1 MQKHILKILKYIP
14 FILIILWIIF
24 ISVYDKE
31 WPRTN
36 ISNHDIDT
44 LTYNQFAFPELLEEE
59 DKKII
64 ERYGYLDY
72 FIIVNENKERLKLD
86 TTIKEKTKRF
96 SFLEDIYT
104 EIEKRI
110 DWKNQY
116 TLDSIDNFVNIT
128 TKSYLDR
135 YRKRKQYDVHEK
147 KLLDINN

>member
-1 MQKHILKILKYIP
+1 M
-14 FILIILWIIF
+14 
-24 ISVYDKE
+24 
-31 WPRTN
+31 
-36 ISNHDIDT
+36 
-44 LTYNQFAFPELLEEE
+44 EEE

-64 ERYGYLDY
+64 ERYEYLDY
-72 FIIVNENKERLKLD
+72 FIIVDEITKKVKLD

-110 DWKNQY
+110 DWENKHS
-116 TLDSIDNFVNIT
+116 LDSINKYINIT
-128 TKSYLDR
+128 TEQILNE

>member
-1 MQKHILKILKYIP
+1 MKYIP

-36 ISNHDIDT
+36 ISYHDIDT
-44 LTYNQFAFPELLEEE
+44 LIYNQFVFPELLEEE

-64 ERYGYLDY
+64 ERYRYLDY

-110 DWKNQY
+110 DWENKHS
-116 TLDSIDNFVNIT
+116 LDSINKYINIT
-128 TKSYLDR
+128 TEQILNE

>member
-1 MQKHILKILKYIP
+1 MKYTP

-36 ISNHDIDT
+36 ISYHDIDT

-64 ERYGYLDY
+64 ERYEYLDY
-72 FIIVNENKERLKLD
+72 FIIVDEITKKVKLD

-110 DWKNQY
+110 DWENKHS
-116 TLDSIDNFVNIT
+116 LDSINKYINIT
-128 TKSYLDR
+128 TEQILNE

>member
-1 MQKHILKILKYIP
+1 MQKHILKILKYAP
-14 FILIILWIIF
+14 FILIILWLIF

-31 WPRTN
+31 WPRIN
-36 ISNHDIDT
+36 ISYHDIDT

-64 ERYGYLDY
+64 ERYEYLDY
-72 FIIVNENKERLKLD
+72 FIIVDEITKKVKLD

-110 DWKNQY
+110 DWENKHS
-116 TLDSIDNFVNIT
+116 LDSIDKYINIT
-128 TKSYLDR
+128 TEQILYE
-135 YRKRKQYDVHEK
+135 YRKRKKYDVHEK
-147 KLLDINN
+147 KLSDINN

>member
-1 MQKHILKILKYIP
+1 MKYAP
-14 FILIILWIIF
+14 FILIILWLIF

-36 ISNHDIDT
+36 ISYHDIDT

-72 FIIVNENKERLKLD
+72 FIIVDESKERLKLD

-116 TLDSIDNFVNIT
+116 TLDNIDNFVNIT

-135 YRKRKQYDVHEK
+135 YRKRKKYDVHEK
-147 KLLDINN
+147 KLSDINN

>member
-1 MQKHILKILKYIP
+1 MKYTP

-36 ISNHDIDT
+36 ISYHDIDT

-72 FIIVNENKERLKLD
+72 FIIVDESKERLKLD

-110 DWKNQY
+110 DWENKHS
-116 TLDSIDNFVNIT
+116 LDSINKYINIT
-128 TKSYLDR
+128 TEQILNE

>member
-1 MQKHILKILKYIP
+1 MKYTP

-64 ERYGYLDY
+64 ERFEYLQYLIEVDESKKR
-72 FIIVNENKERLKLD
+72 FKLND
-86 TTIKEKTKRF
+86 KIKEKTK
-96 SFLEDIYT
+96 SFNFQEDVYINYQQNAIRMN
-104 EIEKRI
+104 ELVLDKIE
-110 DWKNQY
+110 
-116 TLDSIDNFVNIT
+116 NFVEFT
-128 TKSYLDR
+128 TESYLDR
-135 YRKRKQYDVHEK
+135 YRKRKKYDVHEK
-147 KLLDINN
+147 KLSDINN

>member
-1 MQKHILKILKYIP
+1 MKYAP

-36 ISNHDIDT
+36 ISYHDIDT

-64 ERYGYLDY
+64 ERYEYLDY
-72 FIIVNENKERLKLD
+72 FIIVDEITKKVKLD

-110 DWKNQY
+110 DWENKHS
-116 TLDSIDNFVNIT
+116 LDSINKYINIT
-128 TKSYLDR
+128 TEQILNE

>member
-1 MQKHILKILKYIP
+1 MKYAP

-36 ISNHDIDT
+36 ISYHDIDT

-110 DWKNQY
+110 DWENKHS
-116 TLDSIDNFVNIT
+116 LDSINKYINIT
-128 TKSYLDR
+128 TEQILNE